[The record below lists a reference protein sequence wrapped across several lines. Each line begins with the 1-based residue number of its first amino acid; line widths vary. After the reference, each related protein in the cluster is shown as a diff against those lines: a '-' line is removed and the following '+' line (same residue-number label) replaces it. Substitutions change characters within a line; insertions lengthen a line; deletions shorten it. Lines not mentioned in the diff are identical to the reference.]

1 MSHTARCHPGTTHLA
16 CVTLHLVTAAETE
29 VEGHEAQDA
38 PHPPVSPTWASVTAA
53 DSNAAGILA
62 GIGSDAQVVFIME
75 GPAALH
81 AALQNL
87 ASSPGHAS
95 PVQGATILVDS
106 GGKGVLREA
115 AQQADGGKAAPA
127 ADALLLCNAV
137 ETFMQLQGEEAE
149 RPAVL
154 FLSLSGGMANPSPAA
169 VEVQRLAEERQW
181 PWKWQVVSVRRAAA
195 FDYLSSGEQ
204 LRVVV
209 ALAARFRGAT
219 TLGLLR
225 QLAGAPGLQRVL
237 AAPFAAAQLLEGVIA
252 KSASCQLV
260 DSSPVSIAEAIA
272 VGLLGAV
279 SSADARSRQQ
289 AAGTGSRTP
298 DRVLQALLLW
308 YRTVANAARPSESG
322 YPPPPRLE
330 DDSSDGHASQEA
342 AEMRARCMVSAAAF
356 PSARCSDAGG
366 VAGQEQSAAAAVRA
380 LKVASLAQ
388 AANIGGAL
396 VDGEGNSGSP
406 LPLVSVV
413 ITHYNRASLLRH
425 AVHSVLNQTYPA
437 YKLQLVVVD
446 DGSPDPSVP
455 PLLDQLEQDYNF
467 EQRGWLLLR
476 EPNRY
481 LGGARN
487 AGARAAA
494 GKYILFMDDDNCAK
508 PHEVASYVT
517 AMESSGADAMTSF
530 VDFIWGE
537 DMPVTPEVQPI
548 SSKAKGGNEGV
559 KRSPSFVFLGASSDV
574 GIFKNCY
581 GDANSFYRAS
591 TFHAVGGYSEDRNL
605 GYEDW
610 EFYSR
615 LVMKG
620 YALEV
625 VPQPLYHYRF
635 TAGSMQKST
644 SYSASR
650 QRALRAYL
658 EQLDEKHSRNIFS
671 A

>member
-1 MSHTARCHPGTTHLA
+1 
-16 CVTLHLVTAAETE
+16 
-29 VEGHEAQDA
+29 
-38 PHPPVSPTWASVTAA
+38 
-53 DSNAAGILA
+53 
-62 GIGSDAQVVFIME
+62 
-75 GPAALH
+75 
-81 AALQNL
+81 
-87 ASSPGHAS
+87 
-95 PVQGATILVDS
+95 
-106 GGKGVLREA
+106 
-115 AQQADGGKAAPA
+115 
-127 ADALLLCNAV
+127 
-137 ETFMQLQGEEAE
+137 
-149 RPAVL
+149 
-154 FLSLSGGMANPSPAA
+154 
-169 VEVQRLAEERQW
+169 
-181 PWKWQVVSVRRAAA
+181 
-195 FDYLSSGEQ
+195 
-204 LRVVV
+204 
-209 ALAARFRGAT
+209 
-219 TLGLLR
+219 
-225 QLAGAPGLQRVL
+225 
-237 AAPFAAAQLLEGVIA
+237 
-252 KSASCQLV
+252 
-260 DSSPVSIAEAIA
+260 
-272 VGLLGAV
+272 
-279 SSADARSRQQ
+279 
-289 AAGTGSRTP
+289 
-298 DRVLQALLLW
+298 
-308 YRTVANAARPSESG
+308 
-322 YPPPPRLE
+322 
-330 DDSSDGHASQEA
+330 
-342 AEMRARCMVSAAAF
+342 MRARCMVSAAAF
-356 PSARCSDAGG
+356 PSARCSDTGD
-366 VAGQEQSAAAAVRA
+366 VAGLQQSAATADAAAAHA
-380 LKVASLAQ
+380 LKVAALAQ

-396 VDGEGNSGSP
+396 VDAEGNSASP

-437 YKLQLVVVD
+437 YKLQLIVVD
-446 DGSPDPSVP
+446 DGSPDPNVP
-455 PLLDQLEQDYNF
+455 PLLDQLELDYNF
-467 EQRGWLLLR
+467 QQRGWRLLR

-537 DMPVTPEVQPI
+537 EMPITAEVQPI

-658 EQLDEKHSRNIFS
+658 EELDEKHSHSIFS
-671 A
+671 T